1 MSNRFQSLPWRL
13 RGLRSATILF
23 FLYLYLP
30 IAVLF
35 VYSFNG
41 GTMATIWEGFS
52 LRWYVSVIESSDFRA
67 AATNS
72 LIVAASAAFLG
83 TVLATMAALGFRGRK
98 LAGASLMMPFLS
110 FPLVIPEIVTAV
122 ATLIFFISIGMPLG
136 LIGLIAAHTVFCIPF
151 AFLTV
156 KARLDSMDEA
166 IERAAS
172 DLYATPIKGFCYVTL
187 PLLWPAVMSGFLL
200 AFIVSLDD
208 FIISLFLAGPS
219 STTLPIYMFG
229 MIRLGVTPA
238 VNAISVIILLFS
250 LAFVGVAALINRFN
264 RI

>member
-13 RGLRSATILF
+13 RGLRSATTLLF
-23 FLYLYLP
+23 AYLYLP

-41 GTMATIWEGFS
+41 GAMATIWEGFS
-52 LRWYVSVIESSDFRA
+52 VRWYGEVLSSANFRA

-72 LIVAASAAFLG
+72 LVIALAAAGIA

-98 LAGASLMMPFLS
+98 LAGARLMMPFLS

-122 ATLIFFISIGMPLG
+122 ATLIFFISIGVPLG
-136 LIGLIAAHTVFCIPF
+136 LVGLIAAHTVFCIPF

-156 KARLDSMDEA
+156 KARLDSMDES

-172 DLYATPIKGFCYVTL
+172 DLYATPLKGFYYVTL

-238 VNAISVIILLFS
+238 VNAISVVILVLS
-250 LAFVGVAALINRFN
+250 LAVVGIAALINRFN